1 MKKLNYLVLVAAM
14 AFVFVGCRKPVE
26 VSFSSTTQEIN
37 PMGGSIEMAL
47 KSNGEWT
54 INSTS
59 GWITISPMS
68 GKGDA
73 TLTFVA
79 EANATGEERTA
90 EIKAITKDN
99 TATLIVIQGAAVQPP
114 QYYLTVT
121 PKEFQC
127 GSAGGEF
134 IVTVSSNMDWAVTA
148 PQWIS
153 CSETNGSNNATITLT
168 VNPIDGEIIET
179 READVLFS
187 GSNASDKVHVIQ
199 SIDPVLGMEIS
210 PKNLDFVCSGETKT
224 VVISTEDA
232 WVASV
237 GADWVA
243 LNQLEGQGNA
253 EISVTVGENPVF
265 EQRQTTVLFT
275 THGGIQALLSIS
287 QEASPDPHFLEVSPH
302 VFQFGK
308 EGGDKEISVECD
320 TDWVFDLECDW
331 LVLSQQSGTGNATVV
346 LSAEPN
352 VYSEPRTRQFNIK
365 SGELSAQFIV
375 SQEAGDEPIMAS
387 FEPDTLFVAYTGGVH
402 TLDVTSNTTWQLQA
416 SSWIILQTSYGE
428 GNASINIIVDVN
440 QSSEGRMGFV
450 TAFHNGQELATMVVA
465 QEGKTYILETDIT
478 ELDVRP
484 EGGSYEI
491 QVISNQSWAANAD
504 VNWIHYEPQSGFG
517 NKTLTVT
524 VDPMM
529 GVRPRTGYIK
539 LSGESG
545 NQVII
550 TVNQHQ

>member
-68 GKGDA
+68 GEGDA

-450 TAFHNGQELATMVVA
+450 TASHNGQELATMVVA

>member
-99 TATLIVIQGAAVQPP
+99 TATLIVIQGAAIQPP